1 MNVHE
6 VTEITLNQTVH
17 CITQGNTLLQKKNN
31 ISHIATLNMD
41 LAFQNASE
49 VHVSQTSI
57 GDMCASHVK
66 LADGN
71 ELIMIV
77 VYISPN

>member
-1 MNVHE
+1 
-6 VTEITLNQTVH
+6 
-17 CITQGNTLLQKKNN
+17 
-31 ISHIATLNMD
+31 MD

-66 LADGN
+66 LADGS
-71 ELIMIV
+71 ELIMII
-77 VYISPN
+77 VYISPILLNIMFLHRWEDFS

>member
-1 MNVHE
+1 MLEPLELPCTKTTILH
-6 VTEITLNQTVH
+6 IT
-17 CITQGNTLLQKKNN
+17 
-31 ISHIATLNMD
+31 TLNMD
-41 LAFQNASE
+41 QAFQNASE

-66 LADGN
+66 LADAS

-77 VYISPN
+77 VYISPNKKWMI

>member
-1 MNVHE
+1 MD
-6 VTEITLNQTVH
+6 VT
-17 CITQGNTLLQKKNN
+17 
-31 ISHIATLNMD
+31 
-41 LAFQNASE
+41 FQNSTE

-66 LADGN
+66 LADES